1 MYSLKNSS
9 MVSRSGFTTSFDEYG
24 QHERDSRQVLTG
36 NFLTT
41 TVKLLS
47 SLFQEWYHSAY
58 HSGIVKS

>member
-1 MYSLKNSS
+1 
-9 MVSRSGFTTSFDEYG
+9 MVSRSGCTTSFDEYG